1 MTQPRTALDNF
12 LLFIKGLA
20 MGAANKVPG
29 VSGGAVAFV
38 VGFYEELIYSLQKIN
53 RKALKLLINGRF
65 KSFYYYTNATFLIF
79 IFGGSTFS
87 YFSVSIVL
95 DYFIKHY
102 EVYVWSVFFGMIIGS
117 IYYVSKQFRD
127 WQFKNLLAILIG
139 ISIGI
144 FISILDPAT
153 ENDNLLFVFICGIVG
168 VSGMTLPGLSG
179 SFIVMLMGNY
189 VLLLVDSVNMLF
201 KTLTELVSG
210 DFTFIHNPN
219 RIRYLKIIGAFTAGS
234 TFGLVV
240 TSHILAFVLKRWH
253 QIVTALIIG
262 FISGSLGTVWPF
274 KKAVYKIADGVIAL
288 DVNGNQIIQDYHRY
302 IPEIDNAETW
312 YAFLFILLGITILL
326 FIDWYGQKNK
336 RIKS

>member
-1 MTQPRTALDNF
+1 MAQPRTTFDNF

-65 KSFYYYTNATFLIF
+65 KSFYNYTNATFLIF

-87 YFSVSIVL
+87 YFSVSKVL
-95 DYFIKHY
+95 DYLIRHY
-102 EVYVWSVFFGMIIGS
+102 ELYVWSVFFGMIIGS
-117 IYYVSKQFRD
+117 IYYVSKQFKD
-127 WQFKNLLAILIG
+127 WQIKNLFAIFIG

-144 FISILDPAT
+144 LISVLDPAT
-153 ENDNLLFVFICGIVG
+153 ENDNLLFVFLCGIVG

-189 VLLLVDSVNMLF
+189 VLLLVDSVNMLY

-210 DFTFIHNPN
+210 DFSFIHNPI
-219 RIRYLKIIGAFTAGS
+219 RIHYLKIIGSFTAGS

-240 TSHILAFVLKRWH
+240 TSHILGYVLKRWH
-253 QIVTALIIG
+253 QIVNALIIG

-274 KKAVYKIADGVIAL
+274 KRAVYKLVDGVAAI
-288 DVNGNQIIQDYHRY
+288 DIEGNKIIQDYHRY
-302 IPEIDNAETW
+302 LPEANKIETW
-312 YAFLFILLGITILL
+312 IAFLFILFGIAILL
-326 FIDWYGQKNK
+326 VIDWYGQ
-336 RIKS
+336 

>member
-1 MTQPRTALDNF
+1 MAQPRTTFDNF

-65 KSFYYYTNATFLIF
+65 KSFYNYTNATFLIF

-87 YFSVSIVL
+87 YFSVSKVL
-95 DYFIKHY
+95 DYFIRHY
-102 EVYVWSVFFGMIIGS
+102 ELYVWSVFFGMIIGS
-117 IYYVSKQFRD
+117 IYYVSKQFKD
-127 WQFKNLLAILIG
+127 WQIKNLFAIFIG

-144 FISILDPAT
+144 LISVLDPAT
-153 ENDNLLFVFICGIVG
+153 ENDNLLFVFLCGIVG

-189 VLLLVDSVNMLF
+189 VLLLVDSVNMLY

-210 DFTFIHNPN
+210 DFSFIHNPI
-219 RIRYLKIIGAFTAGS
+219 RIHYLKIIGSFTAGS

-240 TSHILAFVLKRWH
+240 TSHILGYVLKRWH
-253 QIVTALIIG
+253 QIVNALIIG

-274 KKAVYKIADGVIAL
+274 KRAVYKLVDGVAAI
-288 DVNGNQIIQDYHRY
+288 DIEGNKIIQDYHRY
-302 IPEIDNAETW
+302 LPEANKIETW
-312 YAFLFILLGITILL
+312 IAFLFILFGIAILL
-326 FIDWYGQKNK
+326 VIDWYGQKNK
-336 RIKS
+336 RTL

>member
-1 MTQPRTALDNF
+1 MAQPRTTFDNF

-65 KSFYYYTNATFLIF
+65 KSFYNYTNATFLIF

-87 YFSVSIVL
+87 YFSVSKVL
-95 DYFIKHY
+95 DYLIRHY
-102 EVYVWSVFFGMIIGS
+102 ELYVWSVFFGMIIGS
-117 IYYVSKQFRD
+117 IYYVSKQFKD
-127 WQFKNLLAILIG
+127 WQIKNLFAIFIG

-144 FISILDPAT
+144 LISVLDPAT
-153 ENDNLLFVFICGIVG
+153 ENDNLLFVFLCGIVG

-189 VLLLVDSVNMLF
+189 VLLLVDSVNMLY

-210 DFTFIHNPN
+210 DFSFIHNPI
-219 RIRYLKIIGAFTAGS
+219 RIHYLKIIGSFTAGS

-240 TSHILAFVLKRWH
+240 TSHILGYVLKRWH
-253 QIVTALIIG
+253 QIVNALIIG

-274 KKAVYKIADGVIAL
+274 KRAVYKLVDGVAAI
-288 DVNGNQIIQDYHRY
+288 DIEGNKIIQDYHRY
-302 IPEIDNAETW
+302 LPEANNIETW
-312 YAFLFILLGITILL
+312 IAFLFILFGIAILL
-326 FIDWYGQKNK
+326 VIDWYGQKNK
-336 RIKS
+336 RTL

>member
-1 MTQPRTALDNF
+1 
-12 LLFIKGLA
+12 

-65 KSFYYYTNATFLIF
+65 KSFYNYTNATFLIF

-87 YFSVSIVL
+87 YFSVSKVL
-95 DYFIKHY
+95 DYLIRHY
-102 EVYVWSVFFGMIIGS
+102 ELYVWSVFFGMIIGS
-117 IYYVSKQFRD
+117 IYYVSKQFKD
-127 WQFKNLLAILIG
+127 WQIKNLFAIFIG

-144 FISILDPAT
+144 LISVLDPAT
-153 ENDNLLFVFICGIVG
+153 ENDNLLFVFLCGIVG

-189 VLLLVDSVNMLF
+189 VLLLVDSVNMLY

-210 DFTFIHNPN
+210 DFSFIHNPI
-219 RIRYLKIIGAFTAGS
+219 RIHYLKIIGSFTAGS

-240 TSHILAFVLKRWH
+240 TSHILGYVLKRWH
-253 QIVTALIIG
+253 QIVNALIIG

-274 KKAVYKIADGVIAL
+274 KRAVYKLVDGVAAI
-288 DVNGNQIIQDYHRY
+288 DIEGNKIIQDYHRY
-302 IPEIDNAETW
+302 LPEANKIETW
-312 YAFLFILLGITILL
+312 IAFLFILFGIAILL
-326 FIDWYGQKNK
+326 VIDWYGQKNK
-336 RIKS
+336 RTL